1 MYGRGGAGNIA
12 QAAASSKKA
21 AEDVEAANPPSTT
34 PSAPSQT
41 SSTASQ
47 DYAHMGRGGAGNWF
61 QPKALQAEGTFSQQT
76 PAEATAPPTNASP
89 NVSKPWTPEG
99 QELPVARQGRGG
111 AGNMVWKSEEMWR
124 REKEDERRK
133 KEEIERS
140 AEEAAG
146 GLQSPGKAVFSAQK
160 GGRGW

>member
-1 MYGRGGAGNIA
+1 MIQINKCQDI
-12 QAAASSKKA
+12 
-21 AEDVEAANPPSTT
+21 EAANPPSAT

-41 SSTASQ
+41 SSTAAQ

-61 QPKALQAEGTFSQQT
+61 QPKTLQAEGTFSQQT
-76 PAEATAPPTNASP
+76 PAEATAPPTSASP

-124 REKEDERRK
+124 KEKEEERRK
-133 KEEIERS
+133 KEERSRGVLRRLLAGCRALGKRCSRRRRVGEGGERTDT
-140 AEEAAG
+140 
-146 GLQSPGKAVFSAQK
+146 VFYML
-160 GGRGW
+160 

>member
-12 QAAASSKKA
+12 QAAATSKKA

-61 QPKALQAEGTFSQQT
+61 QPKTLQTEGTFSQ
-76 PAEATAPPTNASP
+76 PAGESTAPPTNATP

-124 REKEDERRK
+124 KEKEDEKRR
-133 KEEIERS
+133 KEEIEKN
-140 AEEAAG
+140 AEAAAG
-146 GLQSPGKAVFSAQK
+146 GLQSPTRAVFGTQK

>member
-12 QAAASSKKA
+12 QAAATSKKA
-21 AEDVEAANPPSTT
+21 AEDVEAANPASNAA
-34 PSAPSQT
+34 SAPSQT

-61 QPKALQAEGTFSQQT
+61 QPKTLQQEGTFSQQT
-76 PAEATAPPTNASP
+76 PAESTAQPTNTTP

-99 QELPVARQGRGG
+99 QELPVARHGRGG

-124 REKEDERRK
+124 QEKADEQRRR
-133 KEEIERS
+133 EEIERN
-140 AEEAAG
+140 AEAAAG
-146 GLQSPGKAVFSAQK
+146 GLQSPTKALFGAQK